1 MHGGIWTLCIDLSDS
16 EMRQLGRFGF
26 PNAHKCISYL
36 AENAEINR
44 NDEYSPHDY
53 QLTRRPSMSKIL
65 HLELSYHRIFICI
78 DTKIHIFRQEC
89 IIYRFH
95 VH

>member
-26 PNAHKCISYL
+26 PHANKCISYL
-36 AENAEINR
+36 AESAEINR
-44 NDEYSPHDY
+44 HDEYSPHGEY

-65 HLELSYHRIFICI
+65 RSTNFI
-78 DTKIHIFRQEC
+78 
-89 IIYRFH
+89 
-95 VH
+95 